1 MLRLCSVLSLVFVGL
16 TRPSMVAQV
25 TGMRGMSDHSL
36 CCAIGMPNVHG
47 IDGTFEPAPDPILS
61 RRRAPAPPP
70 PATPAGAKAPVGST
84 NGLHVDIPGTD
95 TFVRE
100 TAVVNRDV
108 ENDSDDLAAEIDA
121 LAEPEYPPLQM
132 PKRKTEGY
140 LDVGFETLGGY
151 AFKLTKA
158 QATAVGAG
166 DAAALAAVNAQ
177 IPDLIRQLDG
187 KKVMVTGFMLPMK
200 MEGTLT
206 TEFLLV
212 ANSMLCCYGV
222 VPPMNQW
229 ITVKMTK
236 RGVKPE
242 QDVPMQVFGT
252 LRVKTRVENGALAAI
267 YHLEADRTRQ
277 PK

>member
-1 MLRLCSVLSLVFVGL
+1 MVRLCSALSLVVVGL
-16 TRPSMVAQV
+16 AAPLTVAQV
-25 TGMRGMSDHSL
+25 TGLRAMSDHTL

-47 IDGTFEPAPDPILS
+47 IDGTFEPAPDPVLS

-70 PATPAGAKAPVGST
+70 PASNAMAMTPVGVT
-84 NGLHVDIPGTD
+84 DGPRVDIPGSD

-100 TAVVNRDV
+100 TATMTGAVKNEDTA
-108 ENDSDDLAAEIDA
+108 LAAELGV

-132 PKRKTEGY
+132 PKRKIDGH

-158 QATAVGAG
+158 QAAAVGVG
-166 DAAALAAVNAQ
+166 DAVALVAVNAQ

-187 KKVMVTGFMLPMK
+187 IKVAVTGFMLPMR
-200 MEGTLT
+200 MEGAVT

-212 ANSMLCCYGV
+212 ANSLLCCYGV

-242 QDVPMQVFGT
+242 QDVPVQVFGT
-252 LRVKTRVENGALAAI
+252 LRVQTRVENGALSAI
-267 YHLEADRTRQ
+267 YHLDADRTRQ